1 MYRAAETVV
10 PEHPEAN
17 DAPARRR
24 PRTQAA
30 VSPATESVAQ
40 TAESLGGVD
49 AEANQK
55 IKDALKS
62 PTQIEFVET
71 PLSDVIDYLR
81 DYHEIQ
87 IQFEEKALSEVGI
100 GTDTP
105 VTINVKGISLRSAL
119 RTMLRRLSLAFTVQD
134 GMLCITTPEDA
145 ECQMETKIYP
155 IGDLVLP
162 PNASGQSPDDQ
173 QADFDSLIDLLSTT
187 VKPQAWDSVGGAGS
201 ISPYENGSALAIVVN
216 QTQEVHEEIE
226 DVLAKLRKIKPE
238 GSGKAIPSKPRA
250 SVKGASAPGPNG
262 AGNMRGGR
270 MHANGMGGMGGGMGG
285 GSIGALDGNM
295 FSQGRGPAQA
305 APQQSDLLQ
314 GVQETNK
321 SFQGM
326 QSEKLQK
333 MYNNSGG
340 KKGVG
345 AGSAF

>member
-1 MYRAAETVV
+1 MRRPGGGHE
-10 PEHPEAN
+10 
-17 DAPARRR
+17 RRR
-24 PRTQAA
+24 PFP
-30 VSPATESVAQ
+30 PATEAVAH
-40 TAESLGGVD
+40 TAESLGAVD

-62 PTQIEFVET
+62 PTQLEFVET

-81 DYHEIQ
+81 DYHQIQ

-100 GTDTP
+100 GTDSP
-105 VTINVKGISLRSAL
+105 VNINVKGISLRSAL
-119 RTMLRRLSLAFTVQD
+119 RTMLRRLSLAFIVRD

-162 PNASGQSPDDQ
+162 PGAAGQSPDDQ

-187 VKPQAWDSVGGAGS
+187 VMPQSWDSVGGAGS

-238 GSGKAIPSKPRA
+238 GIGKAIPSKPRPECQRYA
-250 SVKGASAPGPNG
+250 YAGPKRCG
-262 AGNMRGGR
+262 VGMRGGR
-270 MHANGMGGMGGGMGG
+270 VHAGVMGGMGGGMGAMSG
-285 GSIGALDGNM
+285 EM

-305 APQQSDLLQ
+305 VPQQADLLQ

-321 SFQGM
+321 GFQGM